1 MRVFDV
7 VKEKEVWTVATRRK
21 IKVLS
26 LISSSLSESAAFER
40 WRHLKE
46 NDAEGAYH
54 IIPWNDIEEKARMLL
69 TMNFALARRLSK

>member
-26 LISSSLSESAAFER
+26 LISSSLSE
-40 WRHLKE
+40 
-46 NDAEGAYH
+46 
-54 IIPWNDIEEKARMLL
+54 
-69 TMNFALARRLSK
+69 